1 MVVRH
6 VPGTM
11 LLLRIQRGTG
21 HIWLLPVKVGD
32 REIRQVKEI
41 LKIIKKII
49 FFSKIRHVVYF
60 TKGEMTV
67 RQGTEGI

>member
-1 MVVRH
+1 M
-6 VPGTM
+6 PDTI

-21 HIWLLPVKVGD
+21 QIWLLPVKVGD

-41 LKIIKKII
+41 LKIIKKMI

-60 TKGEMTV
+60 TNGEMTV
-67 RQGTEGI
+67 HQGMEDI